1 MAQYLK
7 KNLKNFVL
15 GFAIGTAAIIPG
27 ISGGTIAILL
37 KIYDK
42 IIFSINNLFKDF
54 KTSFLYLLPIVIG
67 IVFAIIL
74 LTLPITYAFSTFPL
88 PLVSLFAGL
97 IVGGSFSLHKELPK
111 NYKVQ
116 DVLVFILSFLVAALL
131 GIFSVLG
138 ELDGTSVLAEISFS
152 SSIILFLIGFLEI
165 SAFIIPGISGS
176 MLLLSIGFYFPI
188 LDLLSEF
195 MSLSFNIVQLTNL
208 SLLGLGALF
217 GLTFIGRVMAYMMKS
232 HRKILFVGIL
242 GFILG
247 SIISLY
253 VNYEVIGA
261 YETFDFFTLF
271 VSVIALGCGFFISK
285 KLEEKR

>member
-54 KTSFLYLLPIVIG
+54 KNSLLYLLPIIIG
-67 IVFAIIL
+67 VAIAILL

-138 ELDGTSVLAEISFS
+138 ELDGSSVLAEISLTS
-152 SSIILFLIGFLEI
+152 TSILFVVGFLGV
-165 SAFIIPGISGS
+165 SAFIVPGISGS
-176 MLLLSIGFYFPI
+176 MLMLSIGFYIPI
-188 LDLLSEF
+188 LNLVREF
-195 MSLSFNIVQLTNL
+195 ISFNFNL
-208 SLLGLGALF
+208 GQFVSLGSLGLGALF
-217 GLTFIGRVMAYMMKS
+217 GLAFISRLMEFMMKS
-232 HRKILFVGIL
+232 HRTLFFIGIL
-242 GFILG
+242 GFVLG

-253 VNYEVIGA
+253 VNYEIIESYA
-261 YETFDFFTLF
+261 TFNGFTLF
-271 VSVIALGCGFFISK
+271 ISIIAFVGGFFISK